1 MKRIFLF
8 VLTFALL
15 LSCAA
20 CAPETEPA
28 QDSAQDAAQT
38 DQTDETPEDDAAG
51 EASPESEE
59 PEEEPAQPEETD
71 PETETDDAS
80 DSPAR
85 EPLEAGSLAGQL
97 GLESGLLSTEEV
109 AAVEQ
114 LLGAGEEEI
123 LAALSLTEADVDTE
137 SSDES
142 RLTLAARRDLLGT
155 ECYQTFNLSL
165 SEPEGFYSLEF
176 QGLLEGD
183 ADTLT
188 EAVGTLYD
196 DVCSLYGEPD
206 TYEGSPRVS
215 AWLEDPSS
223 TDSSNLTETWPL
235 TDRLYFG
242 ISVNHMEN
250 AALIRLEY
258 RLVVD
263 TSSYPFTV
271 G

>member
-20 CAPETEPA
+20 CAPEPEPA

-59 PEEEPAQPEETD
+59 PEEEPAQSEETA
-71 PETETDDAS
+71 PETEGDAS

-114 LLGAGEEEI
+114 LLGAGREEI

-142 RLTLAARRDLLGT
+142 RLTLASRRDLLGT

-188 EAVGTLYD
+188 EAVGALYD
-196 DVCSLYGEPD
+196 DACSLYGEPD

-215 AWLEDPSS
+215 AWLEDPSL

-235 TDRLYFG
+235 TDRLSFG
-242 ISVNHMEN
+242 ISVNHIEN

>member
-28 QDSAQDAAQT
+28 QDSVQDAAQT
-38 DQTDETPEDDAAG
+38 DQTDETPEEDAAG
-51 EASPESEE
+51 EESPESEE

-155 ECYQTFNLSL
+155 ECYQTFCLSL
-165 SEPEGFYSLEF
+165 SES
-176 QGLLEGD
+176 
-183 ADTLT
+183 
-188 EAVGTLYD
+188 
-196 DVCSLYGEPD
+196 
-206 TYEGSPRVS
+206 VS
-215 AWLEDPSS
+215 TTWKTQPSS
-223 TDSSNLTETWPL
+223 GWSTAWSSTPAAILLPWADRPFQPYLPAGGPPYGGPL
-235 TDRLYFG
+235 
-242 ISVNHMEN
+242 
-250 AALIRLEY
+250 ALP
-258 RLVVD
+258 D
-263 TSSYPFTV
+263 KPCFSD
-271 G
+271 